1 MKAATRPSWSA
12 ILLVLAI
19 PFLST
24 FAAPARAQFNSGF
37 TGVVTEQ
44 SEAAVPGAKVI
55 VTDQNTH
62 VSRYSISSDSGDF
75 RITSLPGGTYTIE
88 VEAQGFKTWV
98 QKDVVLES
106 NEVKTIHPTL
116 GLSTQT
122 TTVEVTGAV
131 AAIETDKSNTSV
143 ELSETSIH
151 DAPLLGRNVYTSM
164 IELAPGVTGSGLPS
178 GGALGSGSANND
190 SFEQEAGYQINAAG
204 QRQEN
209 NEYDVDGSGLNSA
222 SRDGVVNLSPEPDF
236 IQAIR
241 ISGATFDAAKGR
253 YSGAYV
259 QVFTK
264 PGTNELHGSLSEYHT
279 DNALTA
285 RTIFQSCPS
294 GATGCRAIPA
304 FRRNEFGGTLG
315 GPILKNKLF
324 VFGGVFGLR
333 SSNATTDV
341 VSVETPQFVQFLQ
354 TNFPNNLSSVFFSK
368 APPGVVPTS
377 NILTVAQV
385 EAQNPGF
392 FSSAAFPSDL
402 PVEGTAAV
410 PESLTH
416 NAYQWHFRV
425 DYNINQSKD
434 RLFFDMFRTYSNQ
447 LQEDPRPLYRVVVP
461 NTGFFA
467 KIDYT
472 HTFSPNLLN
481 EAGFTVVRAV
491 GSNPGTAN
499 DRDLP
504 DVNISGAS
512 GFSQWGPAGW
522 VHENFNWHDVLTWT
536 HGSHTFSGGV
546 DIDRHHDDDNFTA
559 AVLRPTFGFANL
571 IDFAQDQPFSQ
582 DGPVVQVSDPSTQA
596 NLYQVLRWIYVGG
609 FFQDDWKVTKRF
621 TLNLGLR
628 YDYFGHWGNYH
639 NSTTPFPFFNPGA
652 GSDFAAQVSTGVMGV
667 RGGQN
672 AYVVNNTPMGVSPR
686 IGFGWDVF
694 GNGKLAVRGGYGLFY
709 NNVADGSW
717 SFPSRTNPPNWANP
731 SFNLNNSTQAF
742 SYALGSADG
751 TQWPIPP
758 GVSFTTN
765 AAGGIAGIPV
775 TTSGVQPEL
784 DQPRTHIWMLAVQK
798 DLGHDLV
805 AEVDYNG
812 SHSNHLYIQT
822 DVNRFPGDLI
832 VNQGAQTRLNPN
844 FGPIIYGRTI
854 GIADGHYA
862 TLMLSK
868 RFSHSYQLRGIFT
881 FGKSTDDM
889 SSNDNGTANGEAIFN
904 PLDISSQHG
913 LSDFDVSKRFTLDS
927 IVNLPSPFKSG
938 FGNQILGGWRM
949 SNIVVLQ
956 SGTPFTVYTSAAF
969 NPVLDSG
976 GNVIGLKPGSGDFNA
991 DGYGYDVPNAPAKG
1005 TVSTGSR
1012 SDFIKGFASA
1022 SAFVTPALGSQGNL
1036 GRNTYFGPGL
1046 ANVNTGFAKTVHFRE
1061 RYALEIRADVFN
1073 LFNRVNLTQVVSD
1086 LSSGQFGQATA
1097 QSIPRSAQFGLH
1109 LSF

>member
-1 MKAATRPSWSA
+1 MKEATRPSWSA
-12 ILLVLAI
+12 ILFVLAI

-75 RITSLPGGTYTIE
+75 RVTSLPGGTYTIE

-131 AAIETDKSNTSV
+131 ASIETDKSNTSV

-294 GATGCRAIPA
+294 GSTGCRAIPA

-341 VSVETPQFVQFLQ
+341 VSVETPQFVQFVQ

-652 GSDFAAQVSTGVMGV
+652 GTDFAEQVSAGVMGV

-672 AYVVNNTPMGVSPR
+672 AYVVNNTPMGVEPR

-742 SYALGSADG
+742 SYSLGSADG

-765 AAGGIAGIPV
+765 AAGGIVGIPV

-832 VNQGAQTRLNPN
+832 VNQGQQTRLNPN

>member
-1 MKAATRPSWSA
+1 MKEATRPSWSA
-12 ILLVLAI
+12 ILFVLAI

-44 SEAAVPGAKVI
+44 SEAAVPDAKVI

-75 RITSLPGGTYTIE
+75 RVTSLPGGTYTIE

-131 AAIETDKSNTSV
+131 ASIETDKSNTSV

-294 GATGCRAIPA
+294 GSTGCRAIPA

-341 VSVETPQFVQFLQ
+341 VSVETPQFVQFVQ

-410 PESLTH
+410 PESVTH

-512 GFSQWGPAGW
+512 RFSQWGPAGW

-652 GSDFAAQVSTGVMGV
+652 GTDFAEQVSAGVMGV

-672 AYVVNNTPMGVSPR
+672 AYVVNNTPMGVEPR

-742 SYALGSADG
+742 SYSLGSADG

-765 AAGGIAGIPV
+765 AAGGIVGIPV

-832 VNQGAQTRLNPN
+832 VNQGQQTRLNPN

-1005 TVSTGSR
+1005 AVSTGSR

-1022 SAFVTPALGSQGNL
+1022 SAFVSPALGSQGNL

>member
-1 MKAATRPSWSA
+1 MRIAARARSLG
-12 ILLVLAI
+12 ILSILSIPILA
-19 PFLST
+19 FL
-24 FAAPARAQFNSGF
+24 AVPARAQFNSGF

-44 SEAAVPGAKVI
+44 SDAAVPGAKVI
-55 VTDQNTH
+55 VTNQDTH
-62 VSRYSISSDSGDF
+62 VSRFGVSADSGDF

-88 VEAQGFKTWV
+88 VQAPGFKDWV
-98 QKDVVLES
+98 QKDVLLES
-106 NEVKTIHPTL
+106 NEVKTLHATL
-116 GLSTQT
+116 VLPTQT

-131 AAIETDKSNTSV
+131 AAVETDKSNTSV

-264 PGTNELHGSLSEYHT
+264 PGTNELHGTLSEYHT

-294 GATGCRAIPA
+294 GSSGCRAIPA

-315 GPILKNKLF
+315 GPIIKDKLF
-324 VFGGVFGLR
+324 VFGGAFGLR

-341 VSVETPQFVQFLQ
+341 ASVETPQFVQFVQ
-354 TNFPNNLSSVFFSK
+354 TNFPNNLSSLFFK
-368 APPGVVPTS
+368 QAPPGVAPTS
-377 NILTVAQV
+377 NILTAAQV

-392 FSSAAFPSDL
+392 FPTGIFPADL
-402 PVEGTAAV
+402 PVEGTAIV

-416 NAYQWHFRV
+416 NAYQWHFRI
-425 DYNINQSKD
+425 DYNINPTKD
-434 RLFFDMFRTYSNQ
+434 RLFFDLFRTYSNQ
-447 LQEDPRPLYRVVVP
+447 LQEDPRPLYRVVLP
-461 NTGFFA
+461 NTGFYA
-467 KIDYT
+467 KLDYT
-472 HTFSPNLLN
+472 HVFSPTLLN

-504 DVNISGAS
+504 DITISGTS

-536 HGSHTFSGGV
+536 HGSHTWSGGV
-546 DIDRHHDDDNFTA
+546 DVDRHHDDDNFTA

-571 IDFAQDQPFSQ
+571 LDFAQDQPFSQ
-582 DGPVVQVSDPSTQA
+582 SGPVVDVANPSQQA
-596 NLYQVLRWIYVGG
+596 NLYQVLRWIYLGAFV
-609 FFQDDWKVTKRF
+609 QDDWKVTKRL

-652 GSDFAAQVSTGVMGV
+652 GGDFAEQVASGVMGV

-672 AYVVNNTPMGVSPR
+672 AYVTNNTPMGISPR

-694 GNGKLAVRGGYGLFY
+694 GNGKLALRGGYGLFY

-731 SFNLNNSTQAF
+731 DFNLNNSTQAF
-742 SYALGSADG
+742 SYALGNQDG
-751 TQWPIPP
+751 TVWPVPP
-758 GVSFTTN
+758 GISFQTN
-765 AAGGIAGIPV
+765 PAGGIVGIPV
-775 TTSGVQPEL
+775 LTSGVQPQL
-784 DQPRTHIWMLAVQK
+784 DQPRTHVWMLAVQK

-805 AEVDYNG
+805 FEADYNG
-812 SHSNHLYIQT
+812 SHSDHLYIQT

-832 VNQGAQTRLNPN
+832 VNQGVQTRLNPN
-844 FGPIIYGRTI
+844 FGPIIFGRTI
-854 GIADGHYA
+854 GIADGHYG

-868 RFSHSYQLRGIFT
+868 RFSHSWQMRGIFT

-904 PLDISSQHG
+904 PLDVASQHG
-913 LSDFDVSKRFTLDS
+913 LSDFDVSKRFTIDS

-938 FGNQILGGWRM
+938 IGNQILGGWRM

-956 SGTPFTVYTSAAF
+956 SGLPFTVFTSAAF
-969 NPVLDSG
+969 NPVLDGS

-991 DGYGYDVPNAPAKG
+991 DGYDYDVPNAPAKG
-1005 TVSTGSR
+1005 TVHTGSR
-1012 SDFIKGFASA
+1012 SDFINGFASA
-1022 SAFVTPALGSQGNL
+1022 SAFPTPALGSQGNV
-1036 GRNTYFGPGL
+1036 GRNTFIGPGL
-1046 ANVNTGFAKTVHFRE
+1046 ANVNTEFAKTIRFHE
-1061 RYALEIRADVFN
+1061 RWALEIRADIFN
-1073 LFNRVNLTQVVSD
+1073 LFNRVNLTDVQSD
-1086 LSSGQFGQATA
+1086 LSSGQFGLATG